1 MNDWSRLAVDLT
13 ERKNSG
19 PKNELHEYKY
29 AFDNGERARPVRKRQ
44 ANNASLG
51 KGSEGELRLSL
62 TITYHEWPV
71 KGGGYLVSN
80 TSGFS

>member
-29 AFDNGERARPVRKRQ
+29 VFDKGERARPVRKRQ
-44 ANNASLG
+44 ANKRLPRE
-51 KGSEGELRLSL
+51 GS
-62 TITYHEWPV
+62 
-71 KGGGYLVSN
+71 GGTTPFVP
-80 TSGFS
+80 